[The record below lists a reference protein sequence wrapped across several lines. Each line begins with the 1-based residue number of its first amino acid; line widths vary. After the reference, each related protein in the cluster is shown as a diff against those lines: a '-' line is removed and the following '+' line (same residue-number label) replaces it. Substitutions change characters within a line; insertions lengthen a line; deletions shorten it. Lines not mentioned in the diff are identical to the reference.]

1 MTEVQKAR
9 VETSLL
15 RSETVYQIMPPCSSR
30 DPKETSVDILGE
42 HRAGLPL
49 LRLVSS

>member
-15 RSETVYQIMPPCSSR
+15 RSETVHQIMPPCSSR
-30 DPKETSVDILGE
+30 DSKEISVDILGE
-42 HRAGLPL
+42 HRARLPL